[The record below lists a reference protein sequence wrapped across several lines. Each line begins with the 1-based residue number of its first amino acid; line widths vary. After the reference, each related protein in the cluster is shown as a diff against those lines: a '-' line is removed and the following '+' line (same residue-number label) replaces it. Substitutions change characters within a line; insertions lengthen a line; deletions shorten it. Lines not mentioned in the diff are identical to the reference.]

1 MGNVTV
7 KLHGAFSEFAGGAR
21 SATVDA
27 TDLAGALAGLVARYP
42 TLAERL
48 RDEHGKMRDHVNI
61 FANDEDIRY
70 LEGERTQLRDGDI
83 VHIVPAVSGG
93 AGRFGRFGRNG
104 GGGER
109 GAA

>member
-27 TDLAGALAGLVARYP
+27 SDLAGALAGLVARYP
-42 TLAERL
+42 TLAQRL

-70 LEGERTQLRDGDI
+70 LEGERTPLRDGEI
-83 VHIVPAVSGG
+83 VHRVPAQSRRS
-93 AGRFGRFGRNG
+93 GRFGRFG
-104 GGGER
+104 ER
-109 GAA
+109 G